1 MKKVHKSCFHCGP
14 LPVNHLANWLNDLLS
29 HITRQLEKKLFYS
42 AAGKKRFFLRRGIS
56 FSFFTPAP
64 ILVRGFIWLLQK
76 IKIISF
82 KTEVERSKVYN
93 RTLVL
98 LDEAQKRGIKTG
110 AVLFLGRYNNQFFA
124 EVNGRKIFFEG
135 LPLGRRSI
143 KAANLF
149 IDDKA
154 EIKKILRQNNLPFV
168 EGKYFWSGK
177 KAYEYG
183 LTLGFPLV
191 VKPRWGSVSRHVF
204 LNINDE
210 LALVKAIEA
219 VKKIC
224 PAFIVE
230 KYLAGAEVYRATLVN
245 FELGGV
251 VKRLPANIVGD
262 GRRTITQLVAAKN
275 SHPWRGQPKQKNAT
289 YLKIVIDE
297 TTQKLLSQQGFS
309 LDSVPAA
316 NQRVFLQEKIILDLG
331 ADLIEVS
338 GQVHSDNRALFE
350 EVAEIFD
357 AGVLGIDF
365 LCQDIGASWKGQKCA
380 IMELNSL
387 PFIDMHHFPLEGEPR
402 NLAGMI
408 WEMVLNNNQQP
419 TTNN

>member
-1 MKKVHKSCFHCGP
+1 MSINKPCPHCGP
-14 LPVNHLANWLNDLLS
+14 LPVNHLASWLNDLLG

-42 AAGKKRFFLRRGIS
+42 VAREKRFFLKRGIS
-56 FSFFTPAP
+56 FSF
-64 ILVRGFIWLLQK
+64 FIWLLQK

-82 KTEVERSKVYN
+82 KTEIERSKVYN

-98 LDEAQKRGIKTG
+98 LDEAQKRGLKTG

-135 LPLGRRSI
+135 LPLGRRPL

-149 IDDKA
+149 VDDKA
-154 EIKKILRQNNLPFV
+154 EIKKILRQNELSFV
-168 EGKYFWSGK
+168 EGKSFWSR
-177 KAYEYG
+177 ARG
-183 LTLGFPLV
+183 LKYARQLGWPLV
-191 VKPRWGSVSRHVF
+191 AKPRWGSVSRHVF
-204 LNINDE
+204 LNIKNE
-210 LALVKAIEA
+210 AALKRAIGA

-245 FELGGV
+245 FKLGGV

-262 GRRTITQLVAAKN
+262 GHRTITQLIEAKN
-275 SHPWRGQPKQKNAT
+275 SHPWRGEPKQKNAT

-297 TTQKLLSQQGFS
+297 TTRQLLNSVNLS

-316 NQRVFLQEKIILDLG
+316 NQRVFLQEKVILDLG

-338 GQVHSDNRALFE
+338 GYVHSDNQALFE
-350 EVAEIFD
+350 KIAEIFD
-357 AGVLGIDF
+357 ARILGVDF
-365 LCQDIGASWKGQKCA
+365 LAEDIGISWKEQKCA
-380 IMELNSL
+380 IIELNSL
-387 PFIDMHHFPLEGEPR
+387 PFIDMHHFPLEGAPR

-408 WEMVLNNNQQP
+408 WKMVLNNNQQP

>member
-1 MKKVHKSCFHCGP
+1 MSINKPCPHCGP
-14 LPVNHLANWLNDLLS
+14 LPVNHLASWLNDLLG

-42 AAGKKRFFLRRGIS
+42 VAREKRFFLKRGIS
-56 FSFFTPAP
+56 FSF
-64 ILVRGFIWLLQK
+64 FIWLLQK

-82 KTEVERSKVYN
+82 KTEIERSKVYN

-98 LDEAQKRGIKTG
+98 LDEAQKRGLKTG

-124 EVNGRKIFFEG
+124 EIGGRKIFFEG
-135 LPLGRRSI
+135 LPLGRRAS

-149 IDDKA
+149 VDDKA
-154 EIKKILRQNNLPFV
+154 EIKKILRQNELSFV
-168 EGKYFWSGK
+168 EGKSFWSR
-177 KAYEYG
+177 ARG
-183 LTLGFPLV
+183 LKYARQLGWPLV
-191 VKPRWGSVSRHVF
+191 AKPRWGSVSRHVF
-204 LNINDE
+204 LNIKNE
-210 LALVKAIEA
+210 AALKRAIGA

-245 FELGGV
+245 FKLGGV

-262 GRRTITQLVAAKN
+262 GHRTITQLIEAKN
-275 SHPWRGQPKQKNAT
+275 SHPWRGEPKQKNAT

-297 TTQKLLSQQGFS
+297 TTRQLLNSVNLS

-316 NQRVFLQEKIILDLG
+316 NQRVFLQEKVILDLG

-338 GQVHSDNRALFE
+338 GYIHSDNQALFE
-350 EVAEIFD
+350 KIAEIFD
-357 AGVLGIDF
+357 ARILGVDF
-365 LCQDIGASWKGQKCA
+365 LAEDIGISWKEQKCA
-380 IMELNSL
+380 IIELNSL
-387 PFIDMHHFPLEGEPR
+387 PFIDMHHFPLEGAPR

-408 WEMVLNNNQQP
+408 WKMVLNNNQQP

>member
-1 MKKVHKSCFHCGP
+1 MSVNKFCPHCGP
-14 LPVNHLANWLNDLLS
+14 LPVNHFFSWLNDLLS

-42 AAGKKRFFLRRGIS
+42 AAGPACRRGKEKRFFLRRGIS
-56 FSFFTPAP
+56 FSF
-64 ILVRGFIWLLQK
+64 FIWLLQK

-82 KTEVERSKVYN
+82 KTEIERSKVYN

-98 LDEAQKRGIKTG
+98 LDEAQKRGLKTG

-124 EVNGRKIFFEG
+124 EVGKRKIFFEG
-135 LPLGRRSI
+135 LPLGRRPL

-154 EIKKILRQNNLPFV
+154 EIKKILRQNELPFV
-168 EGKYFWSGK
+168 EGKSFWSR
-177 KAYEYG
+177 AQG
-183 LTLGFPLV
+183 LKYARQLGWPLV

-204 LNINDE
+204 LNIRNE
-210 LALVKAIEA
+210 AALKQAIGA

-230 KYLAGAEVYRATLVN
+230 KYLAGAEVYRATLIN
-245 FELGGV
+245 FKLGGV
-251 VKRLPANIVGD
+251 VKRLPANVVGD
-262 GRRTITQLVAAKN
+262 GRRTITQLIEAKN
-275 SHPWRGQPKQKNAT
+275 SHPWRGEPKQKNAT

-297 TTQKLLSQQGFS
+297 ISHQFLDQAGLT
-309 LDSVPAA
+309 LDSVLPAS
-316 NQRVFLQEKIILDLG
+316 QRVFLQEKVILDLG

-338 GQVHSDNRALFE
+338 GQVHLDNWLLFE
-350 EVAEIFD
+350 KVAEIFD

-365 LCQDIGASWKGQKCA
+365 LCQDVGISWKEQKCA
-380 IMELNSL
+380 IIELNSL
-387 PFIDMHHFPLEGEPR
+387 PFIDMHHFPLKGEPR

>member
-1 MKKVHKSCFHCGP
+1 MSINKPCPHCGP
-14 LPVNHLANWLNDLLS
+14 LPVNHLASWLNDLLG

-42 AAGKKRFFLRRGIS
+42 VAREKRFFLKRGIS
-56 FSFFTPAP
+56 FSF
-64 ILVRGFIWLLQK
+64 FIWLLQK

-82 KTEVERSKVYN
+82 KTEIERSKVYN

-98 LDEAQKRGIKTG
+98 LDEAQKRGLKTG

-135 LPLGRRSI
+135 LPLGRRPL

-149 IDDKA
+149 VDDKA
-154 EIKKILRQNNLPFV
+154 EIKKILRQNELSFV
-168 EGKYFWSGK
+168 EGKSFWSR
-177 KAYEYG
+177 ARG
-183 LTLGFPLV
+183 LKYARQLGWPLV
-191 VKPRWGSVSRHVF
+191 AKPRWGSVSRHVF
-204 LNINDE
+204 LNIKNE
-210 LALVKAIEA
+210 AALKRAIGA

-245 FELGGV
+245 FKLGGV

-262 GRRTITQLVAAKN
+262 GHRTITQLIEAKN
-275 SHPWRGQPKQKNAT
+275 SHPWRGEPKQKNAT

-297 TTQKLLSQQGFS
+297 TTRQLLNSVNLS

-316 NQRVFLQEKIILDLG
+316 NQRVFLQEKVILDLG

-338 GQVHSDNRALFE
+338 GYIHSDNQALFE
-350 EVAEIFD
+350 KIAEIFD
-357 AGVLGIDF
+357 ARILGVDF
-365 LCQDIGASWKGQKCA
+365 LAEDIGISWKEQKCA
-380 IMELNSL
+380 IIELNSL
-387 PFIDMHHFPLEGEPR
+387 PFIDMHHFPLEGAPR

-408 WEMVLNNNQQP
+408 WKMVLNNNQQP